1 MTKQSIQQ
9 FAFKPWQSALI
20 ILLLIAVFGFL
31 AVYLLKN
38 ETVKPVVI
46 TAQNLSAAQHTALQQ
61 AVEPMGGVRFFSAD
75 LSQIHD
81 KISQLSWVESA
92 SVYRDWQKG
101 VVVSVTPRKAVA
113 NFGSDQLVDA
123 NGVVYQPA
131 DGAQLMDTRLVN
143 LHGRDTEA
151 IQIMQKL
158 KRINTWY
165 APLGVHVQDLIL
177 TPRQTWIVRFDN
189 GMRIM
194 VDHEN
199 TEQKLYNLALQLQS
213 SLASD
218 FPKIDSVDLRYKN
231 GFAIAWRTQA

>member
-1 MTKQSIQQ
+1 MTKKSIQQ

-38 ETVKPVVI
+38 ESAKPVVI
-46 TAQNLSAAQHTALQQ
+46 ASQNLSAAQHTAQQ
-61 AVEPMGGVRFFSAD
+61 RAVEPMGGVRFFSAD
-75 LSQIHD
+75 LRQIHD

-113 NFGSDQLVDA
+113 NFGSDRLVDA

-131 DGAQLMDTRLVN
+131 DGAQLMDARLVN

-151 IQIMQKL
+151 MQIMQKL

-189 GMRIM
+189 GMRII

>member
-1 MTKQSIQQ
+1 M
-9 FAFKPWQSALI
+9 
-20 ILLLIAVFGFL
+20 
-31 AVYLLKN
+31 
-38 ETVKPVVI
+38 
-46 TAQNLSAAQHTALQQ
+46 
-61 AVEPMGGVRFFSAD
+61 
-75 LSQIHD
+75 
-81 KISQLSWVESA
+81 
-92 SVYRDWQKG
+92 
-101 VVVSVTPRKAVA
+101 TPRKAVA
-113 NFGSDQLVDA
+113 NFGSDRLVDA

-131 DGAQLMDTRLVN
+131 DGAQLMDARLVN
-143 LHGRDTEA
+143 LHGRDSEA
-151 IQIMQKL
+151 MQIMQKL

-165 APLGVHVQDLIL
+165 APLGVHVQDLVL

-189 GMRIM
+189 GMRII